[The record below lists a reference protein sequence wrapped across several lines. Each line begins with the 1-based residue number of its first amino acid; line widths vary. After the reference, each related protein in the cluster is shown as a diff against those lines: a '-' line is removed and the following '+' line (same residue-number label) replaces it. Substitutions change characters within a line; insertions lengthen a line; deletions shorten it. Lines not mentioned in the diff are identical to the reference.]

1 MQALLGHKRGGYFID
16 LAANDAFVISN
27 TYVLETHYGW
37 HGLAVEPNPIYHPAH
52 RAMRPN
58 STLAAVAVSD
68 TNTVANFKFNGV
80 FGKLGMRGGGKA
92 GGDNSTRVRVV
103 RTDDLF
109 REYAV
114 PPVIDFMSLDVEG
127 HEASVLAAFPWDT
140 HTVSILTLEK
150 PSAEIVATLLAHHY
164 RQACMLHELDG
175 IFLHWPT
182 WKGHP
187 GVHALVSGREALRCE
202 RSSST
207 ALRKP
212 PGEMP
217 AEDAASYGQSVV
229 CTAAAGAARPP
240 PGRSGPRLAA
250 TRVARTRR

>member
-1 MQALLGHKRGGYFID
+1 MPDAKKPKQCLNVTVVGGGNSTPIFAA
-16 LAANDAFVISN
+16 LAADA
-27 TYVLETHYGW
+27 G
-37 HGLAVEPNPIYHPAH
+37 
-52 RAMRPN
+52 
-58 STLAAVAVSD
+58 
-68 TNTVANFKFNGV
+68 
-80 FGKLGMRGGGKA
+80 
-92 GGDNSTRVRVV
+92 
-103 RTDDLF
+103 
-109 REYAV
+109 
-114 PPVIDFMSLDVEG
+114 
-127 HEASVLAAFPWDT
+127 

-250 TRVARTRR
+250 TRVARTRS